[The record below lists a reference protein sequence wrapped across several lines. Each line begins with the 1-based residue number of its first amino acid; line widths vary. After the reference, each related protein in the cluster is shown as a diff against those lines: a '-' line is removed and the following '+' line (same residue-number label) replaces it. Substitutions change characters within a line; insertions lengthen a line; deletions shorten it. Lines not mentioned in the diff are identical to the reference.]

1 MQLNFGWNKSLL
13 RESSW
18 SNKDFYGHA
27 REKGVKKLSTHELF
41 DSIIVEFKAGL
52 ENTQFKEKKIKNFEA
67 KNREEVK
74 PLQIKYNNL
83 KQQ

>member
-1 MQLNFGWNKSLL
+1 MNFWWNKFLL
-13 RESSW
+13 CESSW
-18 SNKDFYGHA
+18 SNKDFCGHA
-27 REKGVKKLSTHELF
+27 KEKGVKKLSTHKLF
-41 DSIIVEFKAGL
+41 NSIIVEFKEGL
-52 ENTQFKEKKIKNFEA
+52 GNTQFKEKKIKNFEA